1 MNVEPKVLIPEG
13 CAALRCE
20 RISASVALT
29 ALDSAGSSWNDARAT
44 TSRGP
49 RFELR

>member
-1 MNVEPKVLIPEG
+1 MPEG
-13 CAALRCE
+13 WAAWRAA

-29 ALDSAGSSWNDARAT
+29 LLGLGGLDSAKDARAT

-49 RFELR
+49 RFERR